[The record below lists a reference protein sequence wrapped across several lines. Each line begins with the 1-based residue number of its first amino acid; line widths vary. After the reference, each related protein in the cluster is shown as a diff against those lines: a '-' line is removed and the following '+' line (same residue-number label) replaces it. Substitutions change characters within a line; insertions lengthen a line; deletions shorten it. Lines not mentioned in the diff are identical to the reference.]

1 MPMKFVT
8 LRVWHP
14 DCWMLELCEHHRDVT
29 VESRGVCAHGD
40 TIHADAVVR
49 SAHHDAVRV
58 ALDDR
63 VPSDVNREILD
74 IGHGYAE
81 VYSNYPTYRSV
92 YDTTLS
98 TGFLV
103 VGPIVHHDG
112 YERWDVLA
120 DASKLH
126 EGVARLREVADV
138 RVERV
143 SETKPPPG
151 PPEGLMGS
159 LADELSS
166 RQFDI
171 LRRAVNAGY
180 YEWPRGKN
188 VKRLAAEL
196 GISGP
201 TCLEHIRR
209 AESRIVPAVVE
220 ELAKLRGRSAG
231 PSDE

>member
-1 MPMKFVT
+1 MPMRFVT

-14 DCWMLELCEHHRDVT
+14 DCWMLEMCEHHRDVT

-49 SAHHDAVRV
+49 APDHETLCS

-63 VPSDVNREILD
+63 VPSDVHREILHLTD
-74 IGHGYAE
+74 GEAE
-81 VYSNYPTYRSV
+81 VYSHYPSYRSV

-120 DASKLH
+120 ESSTLH
-126 EGVARLREVADV
+126 EGIARLREVADV
-138 RVERV
+138 RVDRV
-143 SETKPPPG
+143 AGSKPPPG
-151 PPEGLMGS
+151 PLAREGLMGA
-159 LADELSS
+159 LADDLSS

-180 YEWPRGKN
+180 YEWPRGMN
-188 VKRLAAEL
+188 VKKLAAEL

-209 AESRIVPAVVE
+209 AESRIIPSIVE
-220 ELAKLRGRSAG
+220 ELARLRGRRA
-231 PSDE
+231 